1 MKNAICIVSGN
12 GVSGTVRFSQ
22 KSPSA
27 PVLVSIHIKGLKKKK
42 HGIHA
47 IHIHEYGDT
56 TSGCASL
63 GGHWNPTRTS
73 HGCVGV
79 TTTSHAGDLIN
90 NINPDEEGEVHV
102 EFMDRRLT
110 LHGDE
115 NILGRS
121 VVIHASPDDL
131 GLQGIVSYSQ
141 NKNHV
146 VRYRDMSENELR
158 SFIRERELTTDP
170 LIVNGNKAIMVRFLD
185 TNSLSTGN
193 AGKRLACG
201 IIGLSK

>member
-1 MKNAICIVSGN
+1 MKNAVCVVSGN

-27 PVLVSIHIKGLKKKK
+27 PVLVSIAIKGFKKKK
-42 HGIHA
+42 FDVHA

-73 HGCVGV
+73 HGCMGM

-90 NINPDEEGEVHV
+90 NINPDENGEVHV

-110 LHGDE
+110 LHGDD
-115 NILGRS
+115 NIIGRS

-131 GLQGIVSYSQ
+131 GLQGVLLSSG
-141 NKNHV
+141 HV
-146 VRYRDMSENELR
+146 LRYRDMSDNELR

-170 LIVNGNKAIMVRFLD
+170 LILNGNKAIMVRFLD

-193 AGKRLACG
+193 AGRRLACG
-201 IIGLSK
+201 VIGLSPK